1 MSVVDVC
8 LGLRAS
14 ELFGLRWEDIN
25 WKDLRVKIQ
34 RSWVYGKIEEVKT
47 EGSEK
52 WLPLDSNL
60 VEVLRRHRSKMGA
73 ELLATGWIFVNPSP
87 LLWVGASI
95 GMAVN
100 GTMAGIGALM
110 PEAYPTAARATAQ
123 NVLFNVGWAV
133 GAPGPLAV
141 GA

>member
-14 ELFGLRWEDIN
+14 ELFVLRWEDIN

-60 VEVLRRHRSKMGA
+60 VEVFRRHRSKMEA
-73 ELLATGWIFVNPSP
+73 ELLEPVSK
-87 LLWVGASI
+87 L
-95 GMAVN
+95 
-100 GTMAGIGALM
+100 GTS
-110 PEAYPTAARATAQ
+110 
-123 NVLFNVGWAV
+123 V
-133 GAPGPLAV
+133 
-141 GA
+141 